1 MSSRRPIFCARGAEG
16 SLKTLETYHAALQAL
31 RRDEIFAAG
40 QRSSSSWQAAI
51 QLFGVAKAQLQGPN
65 GPNGSQL
72 GEHEMWKLWKTYGE
86 PENVEQ
92 MVGFL
97 YQA

>member
-1 MSSRRPIFCARGAEG
+1 MSTRRPIFCARGAEG

-31 RRDEIFAAG
+31 RRDEIFAG

-51 QLFGVAKAQLQGPN
+51 QLFGVAKAQLQG
-65 GPNGSQL
+65 SQL
-72 GEHEMWKLWKTYGE
+72 GQHEMWKFMRCGRPGGE

-92 MVGFL
+92 MVGYIKL
-97 YQA
+97 S

>member
-1 MSSRRPIFCARGAEG
+1 MSSRRPSFCARGAEG
-16 SLKTLETYHAALQAL
+16 SLKTLEAETYHAALQAL

-51 QLFGVAKAQLQGPN
+51 QLFGVAKAQLQG
-65 GPNGSQL
+65 SQL